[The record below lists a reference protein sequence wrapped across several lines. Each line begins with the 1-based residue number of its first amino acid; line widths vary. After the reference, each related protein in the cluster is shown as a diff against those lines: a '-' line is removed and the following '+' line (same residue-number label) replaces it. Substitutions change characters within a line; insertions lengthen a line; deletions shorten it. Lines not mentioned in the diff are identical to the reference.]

1 MTTFRLLACAALLAG
16 LALLPGLD
24 TPMVMQAGRF
34 TGVIN
39 PAQGTIQIFEMSGE
53 RLTLRATTNFLA
65 DLEFNR
71 DAPAADK
78 LEWSRLRPGTVNTM
92 PTYAEFFDKLCPVID
107 KNRGR
112 DATGPSFK
120 ERAWNTEEA
129 FWSKPLPAYDGHLAA
144 ALTDDGGTGSL
155 LLILPQYYTMMFY
168 FIEGFNISYAGH
180 RNYRVDLMIP
190 QVLNSFPTPAELL
203 EMLPAD
209 VQADHKEAMK
219 KQMEGLIEQQGAEGA
234 NMLPIAP
241 SEPWLVS
248 IRKNNQNI
256 YAVVDPPNN
265 RVLTYAYRSNGQGG
279 QIELKSVRNI
289 EVDLVIPSSFRSDP
303 PMTTLVKDCNKWLE
317 SMKFPPVNESFLRM
331 YAARH
336 SVDGDAAGARP
347 TPDMQANEDG
357 SGRVVIDFP
366 KRRKI
371 LVYDPLGRGEYLEL
385 KSMRDYS
392 LEAAIGLLKK
402 EVLFRGLA
410 LQMVEGAETKSRDR
424 KVERATVLKLLDTA
438 LTWSPYAYKAV
449 EANRTL
455 VKELKDVEG
464 FQALIDKAAAEATK
478 KEEEFQTMMKAAI
491 AEEERRKELRQA
503 GR

>member
-1 MTTFRLLACAALLAG
+1 MTTIRLLACAALAAG
-16 LALLPGLD
+16 LALLPALD

-39 PAQGTIQIFEMSGE
+39 PAQGSIQIFEMSGE

-78 LEWSRLRPGTVNTM
+78 LEWSRLRPGNPNTF
-92 PTYAEFFDKLCPVID
+92 PTYADFFDKLCPEID
-107 KNRGR
+107 KNRPR
-112 DATGPSFK
+112 NAEGPTFK

-129 FWSKPLPAYDGHLAA
+129 FWNAPLPAYDGHLAA

-155 LLILPQYYTMMFY
+155 LLIFPQYYTMMFY
-168 FIEGFNISYAGH
+168 FIEGFNITYAGH

-190 QVLNSFPTPAELL
+190 QVLDSFPSPKELL
-203 EMLPAD
+203 DQLPAD
-209 VQADHKEAMK
+209 VQADHKDALK
-219 KQMEGLIEQQGAEGA
+219 LQMEALIEAQGAEGA

-241 SEPWLVS
+241 SDPWVVS

-256 YAVVDPPNN
+256 YALVDPPNN
-265 RVLTYAYRSNGQGG
+265 RVLTYAYRSNGKGG

-289 EVDLVIPSSFRSDP
+289 QVDLLIPSSFKSDP
-303 PMTTLVKDCNKWLE
+303 PVVGLVKDVNKWLE
-317 SMKFPPVNESFLRM
+317 GMRFPPVNESFLRM
-331 YAARH
+331 YAARN
-336 SVDGDAAGARP
+336 SIDGDAGAARP

-366 KRRKI
+366 KQRKI
-371 LVYDPLGRGEYLEL
+371 LVYDPFGRGEFLEL

-410 LQMVEGAETKSRDR
+410 LQMVEGIETKARDK
-424 KVERATVLKLLDTA
+424 KVERATVLKLLGTA
-438 LTWSPYAYKAV
+438 LTWSPHAYKAV
-449 EANRTL
+449 EDNRNIIR
-455 VKELKDVEG
+455 EMKDVEG
-464 FQALIDKAAAEATK
+464 FQALIDKAAAEAAK
-478 KEEEFQTMMKAAI
+478 KEEEFEQLMKASI
-491 AEEERRKELRQA
+491 AEEARRKELRQG